1 MPSPDTP
8 SPDFTYKRAFLT
20 PAEGDS
26 LHAALTSQAPQIVLT
41 DREQVHHLANV
52 TRLRP
57 GEYLVLV
64 DPARRTATL
73 AQAAEVSR
81 RHILCDL
88 KGPLP
93 IPPDELPPTTLVLAL
108 IPEQRFKL
116 SLEKACELGVH
127 AIQPVFSERSVVKYE
142 EEKRQEKCH
151 RWEQL
156 LRQAGEQ
163 SEAITLPTLHLPVSL
178 SDWLHTLPPIN
189 KTTHRLLCLER
200 GPDRMPLRNYWY
212 QATQVPPPQV
222 LQADSSWTFAI
233 GPEGGWTP
241 QEVQMFQDAGFT
253 PISLTT
259 RVLRC
264 ETAAMMALSQLHY
277 NVHAL

>member
-1 MPSPDTP
+1 
-8 SPDFTYKRAFLT
+8 
-20 PAEGDS
+20 
-26 LHAALTSQAPQIVLT
+26 
-41 DREQVHHLANV
+41 
-52 TRLRP
+52 
-57 GEYLVLV
+57 VLV
-64 DPARRTATL
+64 DPVRRTATL

-81 RHILCDL
+81 RHIRCDL
-88 KGPLP
+88 QGPLP
-93 IPPDELPPTTLVLAL
+93 TPTDELPPTTLVLAL

-116 SLEKACELGVH
+116 SLEKACELGVQ

-142 EEKRQEKCH
+142 EGKRQEKCH

-163 SEAITLPTLHLPVSL
+163 SEAVTLPTLHLPVPL
-178 SDWLHTLPPIN
+178 PDWLNTLPPV
-189 KTTHRLLCLER
+189 TEFTHRLLCLER
-200 GPDRMPLRNYWY
+200 GAARMSLRAYWQ
-212 QATQVPPPQV
+212 QATQMHPPQV
-222 LQADSSWTFAI
+222 LQAQSTWTFAI

-241 QEVQMFQDAGFT
+241 NEVGLFQDAGFT
-253 PISLTT
+253 AISLTT